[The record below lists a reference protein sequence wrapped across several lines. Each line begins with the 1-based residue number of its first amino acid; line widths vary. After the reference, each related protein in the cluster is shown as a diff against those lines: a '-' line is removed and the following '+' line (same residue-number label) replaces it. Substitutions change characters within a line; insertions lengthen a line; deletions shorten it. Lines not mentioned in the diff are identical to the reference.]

1 MSNSLIR
8 KATVHI
14 ACSSISYIGRMLS
27 AHCKSVAYPMSL
39 TLTQS
44 SQGFEALQC
53 PWSRSQLAAIT
64 TRLQT
69 YSHQIFWIQ
78 WSHKNICVCTDPTL
92 KLTTGKAAQT
102 CSKPAV
108 KWKKTDNFQGLTQYP
123 PVSHGVLANRALAVR
138 QTPGRLVVST
148 PSSKSC
154 FKTRSNVSY
163 LKPAGLG
170 TYLQILPQE
179 NSEVSK
185 LNI

>member
-1 MSNSLIR
+1 MSNLLI
-8 KATVHI
+8 KTVTVDI
-14 ACSSISYIGRMLS
+14 AFSSISYIGKMLS
-27 AHCKSVAYPMSL
+27 AYCKSVAYPMSL

-44 SQGFEALQC
+44 SWGFEALQC

-108 KWKKTDNFQGLTQYP
+108 KWKKTENFQGLTQYP
-123 PVSHGVLANRALAVR
+123 PVSPGDLAKMASACPSGPLAFGVQHTQL
-138 QTPGRLVVST
+138 
-148 PSSKSC
+148 
-154 FKTRSNVSY
+154 
-163 LKPAGLG
+163 
-170 TYLQILPQE
+170 
-179 NSEVSK
+179 
-185 LNI
+185 